1 MFAQGP
7 ATRDRFLAAIAER
20 VSPDRMQAVFLF
32 PPIRSGTVETGVAV
46 LAVDPLPPAPVEVA
60 AEDSGSLF
68 EAVEEERE
76 GGTDEVV
83 EAEGV
88 AVTEASGDAAAE
100 DVATEP
106 IAATTASA
114 EGEQDE
120 AEQDE
125 AEQDEPEQEPPLEG
139 ADARSPRPLV
149 LTARY
154 RHTLKGPDR
163 GKWFVE
169 VHEQADAPLA
179 TVEMVVAGVTQRHDD
194 AVEPEHLDAEAV
206 RAAVSAGTWTTATR

>member
-32 PPIRSGTVETGVAV
+32 PPIRSGSVETGVAV
-46 LAVDPLPPAPVEVA
+46 LAVDPLPPAPVELAV
-60 AEDSGSLF
+60 EDSGSLF
-68 EAVEEERE
+68 E
-76 GGTDEVV
+76 VV
-83 EAEGV
+83 EAEV
-88 AVTEASGDAAAE
+88 AEQELEAE
-100 DVATEP
+100 DVVLTE
-106 IAATTASA
+106 AVV
-114 EGEQDE
+114 D
-120 AEQDE
+120 
-125 AEQDEPEQEPPLEG
+125 EQDEPEQEPPLEG

-206 RAAVSAGTWTTATR
+206 RAALSAGTWTTATR